1 LNDNVGKIY
10 PEQQAISPHHHS
22 GNRYNTSEQ
31 TPRGEKKRL
40 TTQAKTTTMAK
51 AGDPVPSCKPIATAR
66 AVTVAECEDGI
77 PPESSILL
85 ESHLFSLNLSI

>member
-1 LNDNVGKIY
+1 MLVKFIQNSKQSAHTTTAGIGII
-10 PEQQAISPHHHS
+10 QASKHQ
-22 GNRYNTSEQ
+22 GVK
-31 TPRGEKKRL
+31 KKRL